1 MRECVLLWA
10 VQEAAKKAAQA
21 HRRALEEQ
29 MAIEAEETSYL
40 DDMQKEVGRGVLTY
54 RRRPPPLLFPC
65 AACVCAAG
73 HCGVLLLRFCILSG
87 CSSRLQCGRSGKIS
101 GTPRRRHG
109 GG

>member
-54 RRRPPPLLFPC
+54 RRRPPPLCCFPARLGC
-65 AACVCAAG
+65 AQLVIVASCCCVSVSCPGAVRGCNVEEAARS
-73 HCGVLLLRFCILSG
+73 V
-87 CSSRLQCGRSGKIS
+87 GR
-101 GTPRRRHG
+101 
-109 GG
+109 